1 MLFLGVYLGHSSVG
15 GQPLVHCGWITSNL
29 QRPQQARKEFKMNI
43 LKTALLYTTAIAL
56 GLLISSAKAEE
67 ESAAVKEAANR
78 AAATQALD
86 EHDNRAYD
94 LESARARGRTW
105 SQFSAETGGRALGTG
120 AGVDGLLVSTIA
132 APFNW
137 TSSGLDQL
145 ADAVAPEADKARAKS
160 RALEIKRLE
169 EKYQVDI
176 DGDGK
181 IADVVAPEATEATE
195 ADEAT
200 EATEAKETK

>member
-1 MLFLGVYLGHSSVG
+1 
-15 GQPLVHCGWITSNL
+15 
-29 QRPQQARKEFKMNI
+29 MNI

-56 GLLISSAKAEE
+56 GLLISSAKAEEVKAE

-94 LESARARGRTW
+94 MEAARSRGRTW

-145 ADAVAPEADKARAKS
+145 ADAVE
-160 RALEIKRLE
+160 
-169 EKYQVDI
+169 
-176 DGDGK
+176 GW
-181 IADVVAPEATEATE
+181 
-195 ADEAT
+195 
-200 EATEAKETK
+200 